1 MSFSRSH
8 PANATYPSPLC
19 YVPFDINQPYS
30 VPNVIAINA
39 LSEIRKGNKLE
50 RLRNAARYQLII
62 DGSDASSDYYL
73 YFSSFFMHL
82 ADIPPYLQYNTYDM
96 SRQEFMGKQW
106 SNINA
111 VKEFR
116 RPETEK
122 SAKDGRAPSI
132 SSNRSILKIKSIS
145 ETSTEKGATTPDFV
159 FRVFRDG
166 LVENV
171 CAIGELKRATAQ
183 FFLLRL
189 QGRHFPDRLVSRRCL
204 RPV

>member
-106 SNINA
+106 SDINA

-116 RPETEK
+116 RPEVSSFKILNELKYLTCFDLLDGEK
-122 SAKDGRAPSI
+122 RKRWP
-132 SSNRSILKIKSIS
+132 
-145 ETSTEKGATTPDFV
+145 
-159 FRVFRDG
+159 
-166 LVENV
+166 
-171 CAIGELKRATAQ
+171 CAIH
-183 FFLLRL
+183 FF
-189 QGRHFPDRLVSRRCL
+189 
-204 RPV
+204 